1 MLLPIIHEEEFLGF
15 MEIGSPNKF
24 ELHKGMLKVMGEI
37 LPVISMA
44 HKRFSTEV
52 QNQIE
57 VVIQQECTTI
67 HPSVKWKFEA
77 VAASFVEAQAKGE
90 QPVFKDITFNN
101 LYPLYGRMDIK
112 GSSNR
117 RNKAVSADLIK
128 QLRSIEKVLKTAFEM
143 YDLPSY
149 EELIFRTESYTRVL
163 KKELAAG
170 SEHTILAFLNSDVY
184 PIFEYLRKKDKGLKS
199 LIEEYETIIH
209 PDIKTVYDERK
220 KYDDSVNLIN
230 QRLAGFLDKRQVEAQ
245 AMFPHYFE

>member
-1 MLLPIIHEEEFLGF
+1 
-15 MEIGSPNKF
+15 
-24 ELHKGMLKVMGEI
+24 
-37 LPVISMA
+37 
-44 HKRFSTEV
+44 
-52 QNQIE
+52 
-57 VVIQQECTTI
+57 
-67 HPSVKWKFEA
+67 
-77 VAASFVEAQAKGE
+77 
-90 QPVFKDITFNN
+90 
-101 LYPLYGRMDIK
+101 
-112 GSSNR
+112 
-117 RNKAVSADLIK
+117 
-128 QLRSIEKVLKTAFEM
+128 M